1 MNNKIIALMIPLFF
15 FACEA
20 EDDVEEKTI
29 VGSWNYTISS
39 GVGGSCDG
47 TDDDVDGSGTAVFT
61 DTEVTLNDIESLA
74 QWCDEDLVNDTLCVE
89 YGDSISLSYFQ
100 EMCIDDGGTVDAST
114 GGCINSWVNTYTI
127 SDSLYLTQQET
138 VVGLEDIME
147 EDCVEEGGLWTVDES
162 ISTEYN
168 GICTFTYT
176 SGWELTLDASTASLT
191 QTYTEDDTLYCV
203 KISLTK

>member
-1 MNNKIIALMIPLFF
+1 MMNNKIIALMIPIFF

-20 EDDVEEKTI
+20 EDDAAENTI
-29 VGSWNYTISS
+29 VGSWNYTVSEIE
-39 GVGGSCDG
+39 GSCDG
-47 TDDDVDGSGTAVFT
+47 TGEQEASGTAIFT
-61 DTEVTLNDIESLA
+61 DTEVTFYDIQSFA

-89 YGDSISLSYFQ
+89 YGDSTSLSDYQ
-100 EMCIDDGGTVDAST
+100 EMCIDDGGTIDAST
-114 GGCINSWVNTYTI
+114 GGCINSWINTYTI
-127 SDSLYLTQQET
+127 SDSLYLIQQET
-138 VVGLEDIME
+138 YVGLEDTME
-147 EDCVEEGGLWTVDES
+147 EDCVEEGGVWTVDES

-168 GICTFTYT
+168 GICTVTDS